1 MCTSIVEI
9 ANATGMAKR
18 NEDWFELTHSVV
30 SYDHARYALL
40 DEAITLDFVN
50 TDLPAGARAAVELS
64 LETAKELRD
73 ALDRA
78 IAAADLE
85 EAERAEALGF
95 RQSSAVDANVVPL
108 HSAARVSNVRD

>member
-9 ANATGMAKR
+9 AKATGMAKR
-18 NEDWFELTHSVV
+18 KDDWFELTHSVV
-30 SYDHARYALL
+30 SYDHARHALL
-40 DEAITLDFVN
+40 DDAITLDFVN

-78 IAAADLE
+78 ITAADLE
-85 EAERAEALGF
+85 EAERAEALGLGHA
-95 RQSSAVDANVVPL
+95 SATASNVVSL
-108 HSAARVSNVRD
+108 NAAARTGSARD